1 MTTTNRTIDP
11 AEALTKLFHVVRQ
24 EALSNPEFARRML
37 DAVGYTV
44 EFRGDEA
51 LAAVDPVLVAK
62 RGYDEFRSTFLS
74 MKAKDLKKIG
84 KDFSLIESHET
95 TKKSVLQLV
104 DLLWERA
111 SERRRDLIPPP
122 AREAAE

>member
-11 AEALTKLFHVVRQ
+11 AEALTKLFAIVRH
-24 EALSNPEFARRML
+24 EALGNPKFARDLL

-44 EFRGDEA
+44 EFRGDDA

-62 RGYDEFRSTFLS
+62 RGYEEFRRTFVS

-84 KDFSLIESHET
+84 KDFSLMESHET
-95 TKKSVLQLV
+95 ARMTVAQLV

-111 SERRRDLIPPP
+111 SERRRDLIPPS